1 MAELTPKTPS
11 HYPWEP
17 TRQLIPGLV
26 ITGPVPLL
34 LLLLLLKKVKSL
46 ITFLGWHIEIKCEKK
61 VSFREGIKG

>member
-34 LLLLLLKKVKSL
+34 LLLLLLKKVKSDN
-46 ITFLGWHIEIKCEKK
+46 FFG
-61 VSFREGIKG
+61 VAQ